1 MKKLIY
7 ILSITILFISCG
19 EKTQAPQ
26 NIVELSSKRDALK
39 KQLDSIS
46 NELKAT
52 EEALAKLD
60 TTKKLLLVTTLKP
73 KFEEFKHYINVQGT
87 VKADKSVELH
97 PEMGGTITR
106 IYVSEGQKVRKG
118 QTLAQLDAS
127 IINSNISQV
136 QTELSLASTTFE
148 RQERLWKQKIG
159 SEMQYLQAKAQRESL
174 ESNLK
179 SLQSQ
184 ARKMKIVAPFSGTI
198 DEVFAKTGELA
209 SSQMPFLRL
218 INLSKVYLESDVT
231 ESYLKDI
238 KKGTDVL
245 IYFPSLD
252 KKISSTVSQ
261 VGNFINPNNRSFKTR
276 VEINN
281 KDNALKANLLAD
293 MEIND
298 FSATGIVLPT
308 YVLQKDR
315 EGNQFVYT
323 IINENDNSTVAKTMV
338 TVTKEYND
346 QAYLSEGLTVDDLI
360 VDKGSRLVKT
370 NDIVKIAQ

>member
-1 MKKLIY
+1 MKQLIY
-7 ILSITILFISCG
+7 ILSIVTLFISCG
-19 EKTQAPQ
+19 EKTQIPQ
-26 NIVELSSKRDALK
+26 NIADLSSKRDILK

-46 NELKAT
+46 DELKVT
-52 EEALAKLD
+52 EDALSELD
-60 TTKKLLLVTTLKP
+60 TTKKLLLVTTLHP

-87 VKADKSVELH
+87 VKADKSIELH

-106 IYVSEGQKVRKG
+106 IYVSEGQNVRKG
-118 QTLAQLDAS
+118 QTLAQFDAS
-127 IINSNISQV
+127 IINSNIAQI
-136 QTELSLASTTFE
+136 QTQLNLASTTFE

-184 ARKMKIVAPFSGTI
+184 ARKMRIVAPFSGTI

-209 SSQMPFLRL
+209 SPQMPFLRL
-218 INLSKVYLESDVT
+218 INLTKVYLESDVT
-231 ESYLKDI
+231 ETYLKDI

-245 IYFPSLD
+245 IHFQSLD
-252 KKISSTVSQ
+252 MKISSKVSQ

-281 KDNALKANLLAD
+281 KDNQLKANLLAD
-293 MEIND
+293 IEIND

-323 IINENDNSTVAKTMV
+323 IKKENENTTVVKTMI

-346 QAYLSEGLTVDDLI
+346 QAYISKGLTVNDLI
-360 VDKGSRLVKT
+360 IDKGSRLVKT
-370 NDIVKIAQ
+370 NDVVKIAQ